1 MKEQILERA
10 VRHGIKMPDGRRW
23 TWCGHEWVTNKRG
36 IPVRVELWSSAC
48 RWCGAEFQIKQKLLW
63 GKPAY
68 NFQTQN
74 CPEHRG
80 QRARAKLTTL
90 PKDGSNLGR

>member
-10 VRHGIKMPDGRRW
+10 IRNGVKMPDGRHW
-23 TWCGHEWVTNKRG
+23 TWRGHDVVTNKRG
-36 IPVRVELWSSAC
+36 VPVRVEIWSSSC

-80 QRARAKLTTL
+80 QRARTKQSTL
-90 PKDGSNLGR
+90 PENGSDLV

>member
-1 MKEQILERA
+1 MNEQILERA
-10 VRHGIKMPDGRRW
+10 MRNGVKMPDGRRW
-23 TWCGHEWVTNKRG
+23 TWRGHDVVTNKHG
-36 IPVRVELWSSAC
+36 LLVRVEVWSTPC
-48 RWCGAEFQIKQKLLW
+48 RWCGVEFQIKQKLLQ

-80 QRARAKLTTL
+80 QRARVKPTPLL
-90 PKDGSNLGR
+90 EDGSDLI

>member
-1 MKEQILERA
+1 MKEKILEKAMRDGISMPGG
-10 VRHGIKMPDGRRW
+10 RHW
-23 TWCGHEWVTNKRG
+23 TWCGYEDLINKRG
-36 IPVRVELWSSAC
+36 LPVRVEIWSSAC

-63 GKPAY
+63 GKPAF

-80 QRARAKLTTL
+80 HRARIKVEAA
-90 PKDGSNLGR
+90 PEDGSDLV